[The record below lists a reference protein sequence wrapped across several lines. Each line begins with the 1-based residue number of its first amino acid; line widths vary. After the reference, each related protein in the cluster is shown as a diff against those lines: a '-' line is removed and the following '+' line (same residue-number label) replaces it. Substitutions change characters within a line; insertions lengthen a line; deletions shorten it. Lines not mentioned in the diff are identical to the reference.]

1 MPFNLHLKSVSLNTL
16 VTSSEWWTV
25 DAAGT
30 RLGPFLPFPSSTQ
43 GCSAQT
49 PACSAG
55 TQLDRGKL
63 LSCSSKG
70 RSCAQAQ
77 ARGLGGGG
85 DAASP
90 WYHPTLP
97 WTVFCRVSAT
107 APPLHA
113 QMQGEQNHLSLRC
126 FYQAGG
132 DPTGSSPHP
141 NTPIPPLA
149 KTTLPCTMVSSNL
162 FQRRM
167 GCLRGSP
174 QPDGSGDGGKGCEAS
189 QHGGGEGRVLG
200 LLPPGQHPLPPQ
212 PQPLACASWKR

>member
-1 MPFNLHLKSVSLNTL
+1 MVDSRRCRHSARPLPPLPFLDTGVLSTDPSLL
-16 VTSSEWWTV
+16 CW
-25 DAAGT
+25 DAAGQREAT
-30 RLGPFLPFPSSTQ
+30 ELLQQGQELCPGTGQRLG
-43 GCSAQT
+43 
-49 PACSAG
+49 
-55 TQLDRGKL
+55 
-63 LSCSSKG
+63 
-70 RSCAQAQ
+70 
-77 ARGLGGGG
+77 GGGG

-174 QPDGSGDGGKGCEAS
+174 QPDGSGDGGKECEAS